1 MSMSAH
7 EQLNINSEKIYKKIS
22 KYIPEIEW
30 KIHAPLIEK
39 INKLKKEKNA
49 VILAHNYQ
57 TPEIYHGVA
66 DIAADSLAL
75 AVEAAKTSADIIIL
89 CGVHFMAET
98 AKLMSPEKKV
108 LIPDMTAG
116 CSLAESLTGEDVRL
130 LKKQYPGVPVV
141 SYVNTSADVKAETDV
156 CCTSANAVKVVES
169 LKTDRVIF
177 LPDQHLAN
185 YVAKQTKVKIIS
197 WKGSCIVHEQ
207 FSPKEI
213 QDIRD
218 TNPGIKVIGHPECPA
233 EVLDAC
239 DFAGSTGGMIE
250 YVKKNQPKKVM
261 LVTECS
267 MSDNVQA
274 DNPKVEFIKPCNLC
288 PYMKKITL
296 QKILNCLENETNEI
310 FIEEKIAKAARQS
323 VQRMTEIGR

>member
-1 MSMSAH
+1 MSAQ
-7 EQLNINSEKIYKKIS
+7 EQFNRSTSEIYKKIS
-22 KYIPEIEW
+22 KHVPEIEW
-30 KIHAPLIEK
+30 KVHAPLIEK
-39 INKLKKEKNA
+39 INRLKKEKNA

-75 AVEAAKTSADIIIL
+75 AVEAAKTSADIIVL

-108 LIPDMTAG
+108 LIPDMDAG
-116 CSLAESLTGEDVRL
+116 CSLAASLTGEDVRL
-130 LKKQYPGVPVV
+130 LKKKYPGVPVV

-169 LKTDRVIF
+169 LKTDKVIF

-207 FSPKEI
+207 FSAKEI
-213 QDIRD
+213 QDIRNS
-218 TNPGIKVIGHPECPA
+218 NPGIKVIGHPECPSD
-233 EVLDAC
+233 VLDAC
-239 DFAGSTGGMIE
+239 DFAGSTGGMID

-274 DNPKVEFIKPCNLC
+274 DNPNVEFIKPCNLC
-288 PYMKKITL
+288 PYMKKINL
-296 QKILNCLENETNEI
+296 QKILDCLENETNEI
-310 FIEEKIAKAARQS
+310 FIEEKMAKAARQS